1 MNELMVKGWQA
12 ESLRQARRAATVE
25 LVPVELLAGEGET
38 AAFEVSINGVI
49 GGRWFRTKSKG
60 CKVTWQNGIGA
71 VAIRVPDSG
80 DDPDRIIAAIRP
92 MIPPVRLLRPG
103 RGGRA

>member
-1 MNELMVKGWQA
+1 MVKGWRA

-49 GGRWFRTKSKG
+49 DGDGFGRKAKAAKSLGRTALVFARSESR
-60 CKVTWQNGIGA
+60 T
-71 VAIRVPDSG
+71 
-80 DDPDRIIAAIRP
+80 AAT
-92 MIPPVRLLRPG
+92 IPTGSLPLFAR
-103 RGGRA
+103 